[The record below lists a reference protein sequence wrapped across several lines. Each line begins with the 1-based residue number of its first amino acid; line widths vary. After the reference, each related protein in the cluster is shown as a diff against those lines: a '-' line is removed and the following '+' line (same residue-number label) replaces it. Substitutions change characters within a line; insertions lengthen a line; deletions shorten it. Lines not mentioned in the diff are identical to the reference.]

1 MADQGLGKEGWPA
14 GHDRDGAPTPGE
26 TEPTTSPD
34 HLGGLWSILSKAV
47 LGFPW
52 LPPPHLGDPV
62 TDGGGPCPGNVPT
75 ACPLPTKEP
84 LARDRLQGQVPTRP
98 SQPRQTQLSCTP
110 TCSVLGPVHTQ
121 GTVPSGQAGALW
133 SEALPPSAS
142 PALEWGDSEEPQTP
156 WGQHCPWHHIPPIPG
171 FIRGNVFLQWEAGK
185 GHTCAWGTL
194 LSPCAGRAWGGSRPV
209 GCLWG
214 REGQQT
220 SHQSL
225 KVSAG
230 VYPNS
235 PEEMW
240 APVWEVAELRCGP
253 GPRSVTAALVLAPPL
268 STWRSRGPESLKPD
282 PGCLWGLWF
291 GAGVHPGASCT
302 ICILGGQGASLS
314 APTDR
319 NFCAVGSDGLI
330 SGRWPTA
337 AVAAPYQTPSRPHLS
352 TTREAREAQW
362 VLISQGPPGPVTG
375 RQAFPGPGWVSVPKG
390 SVWPM
395 TSQGDSGMQPGPF
408 PASPG
413 PPSLLRPSEPHC
425 LTHVSISLPLSLCL
439 SLSPCLS
446 LSLSLSL

>member
-1 MADQGLGKEGWPA
+1 MAA
-14 GHDRDGAPTPGE
+14 
-26 TEPTTSPD
+26 
-34 HLGGLWSILSKAV
+34 
-47 LGFPW
+47 
-52 LPPPHLGDPV
+52 PPHLRDPV

-98 SQPRQTQLSCTP
+98 SQPRQTQRSCTP

-375 RQAFPGPGWVSVPKG
+375 RQALPGPGWVSVPKG